1 MEKQLMSDRFL
12 TEEELED
19 ATGASQ
25 KSLQKEVLTLN
36 GIYFIERR
44 DGSIRTTWYH
54 INPPVS
60 RLLPPAGYQPVP
72 GMNFDAIES

>member
-1 MEKQLMSDRFL
+1 MSDRFL
-12 TEEELED
+12 TDKELAD
-19 ATGASQ
+19 ATGSTQ
-25 KSLQKEVLTLN
+25 KSLQKEVLTQN

-54 INPPVS
+54 INHPVL
-60 RLLPPAGYQPVP
+60 RLLPPAGCQPIP

>member
-44 DGSIRTTWYH
+44 RFNQNNPYH
-54 INPPVS
+54 INHPVS